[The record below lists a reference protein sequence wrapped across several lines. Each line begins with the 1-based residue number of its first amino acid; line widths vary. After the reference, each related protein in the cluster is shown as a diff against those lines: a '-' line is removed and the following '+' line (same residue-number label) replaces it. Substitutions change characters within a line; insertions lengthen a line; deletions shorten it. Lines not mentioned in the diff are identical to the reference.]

1 MALYTYRA
9 RLTDQSKNHP
19 VYDADTVRLVAD
31 LGFGLLSELG
41 PCRLYGI
48 NAPEMR
54 GPERPEGIVARDF
67 LRGLLRRGEWF
78 TIRTYKDRR
87 GKYGRYLCEI
97 ILDDGTNINNLL
109 VKTGHAVAKDY

>member
-9 RLTDQSKNHP
+9 RLSETSRSHP
-19 VYDADTVRLVAD
+19 IYDADTVRLVAD

-48 NAPEMR
+48 DAPEMR
-54 GPERPEGIVARDF
+54 GNERTAGIIARDF
-67 LRGLLRRGEWF
+67 LRDVIVPGVWF
-78 TIRTYKDRR
+78 TIRTFKDDK

-97 ILDDGTNINNLL
+97 ILDDGTNVNELL
-109 VKTGHAVAKDY
+109 IETGHAVARVY